1 MKRLF
6 LTLGLYSL
14 LFCVACGTSGVTGFI
29 PHGPFSNASL
39 KGQYVY
45 QLSGSQTD
53 SITGIPVAYY
63 ESGVFN
69 ADGNGNL
76 TNVTDDFEEGGGP
89 ANTVGTGT
97 YNLSSSGDG
106 TGNLIFNNA
115 LGSVT
120 VAVTMVTTSKVYLI
134 EADPLLNS
142 SGIAELQSST
152 ALPVGTFAFRKHNVD
167 PSGNQSFSRSSGT
180 VGVIKVAGDG
190 TVTGNEDVDL
200 GNVISSPTITSG
212 TLGSLDSTTGRG
224 NGSFTDSS
232 PLTSTF
238 FFYVVDANNIRFL
251 FFDPA
256 PVPSIGIGRAE
267 MQSAPALSGNYAF
280 GGRGDTPLTSNPAS
294 GTNGVNTVGA
304 FTASGGAI
312 TAGAIDSVEDGASF
326 SNQAITTGN
335 YSLAASGRATVT
347 LTTSGTFGT
356 LQATVWMVSPA
367 RGFFLVTNDATA
379 VQDGTLDLQ
388 LGTFSNAT
396 MNGQFAFMMD
406 GFDATPQLLD
416 RLGTL
421 QWDGTSKLV
430 LNEVANSS
438 ANGSGAQ
445 SPGVLSGS
453 YSVTSNGRA
462 VGKIGGLSSNLVF
475 YLISGSDAYVLQNDT
490 GVEINGMISLQP
502 K

>member
-6 LTLGLYSL
+6 LALGLFSL
-14 LFCVACGTSGVTGFI
+14 LLCVACGTSGVTGFI

-39 KGQYVY
+39 KGNYVY

-69 ADGNGNL
+69 ADGNRNL
-76 TNVTDDFEEGGGP
+76 TSITDDFEEGSSG
-89 ANTVGTGT
+89 AVNTVGTGT
-97 YNLSSSGDG
+97 YSINSDG
-106 TGNLIFNNA
+106 TGSLSFTNA
-115 LGSVT
+115 LGPVT

-142 SGIAELQSST
+142 SGIAEQQRST

-167 PSGNQSFSRSSGT
+167 PSASQLFSGSSAT

-190 TVTGNEDVDL
+190 SVTGNEDVDR
-200 GNVISSPTITSG
+200 GGIVSSLTITSG
-212 TLGSLDSTTGRG
+212 LLTSLDPTTGRG
-224 NGSFTDSS
+224 TGNFVDSV
-232 PLTSTF
+232 LTSTF
-238 FFYVVDANNIRFL
+238 VFYVVDANNMRFL

-256 PVPSIGIGRAE
+256 PVPSIGVGRAE

-280 GGRGDTPLTSNPAS
+280 GGRGDTRAS
-294 GTNGVNTVGA
+294 GINGVNTVGA

-312 TAGAIDSVEDGASF
+312 TAGAIDSVKDGNSF
-326 SNQAITTGN
+326 ANQAITTGN
-335 YSLAASGRATVT
+335 YSQTANGRAVVPLNTAGA
-347 LTTSGTFGT
+347 LGN
-356 LQATVWMVSPA
+356 LQLVVWMVSPA
-367 RGFFLVTNDATA
+367 RGFFLITNDTNA
-379 VQDGTLDLQ
+379 VQDGTLDVQ
-388 LGTFSNAT
+388 SGTFTNAT

-406 GFDATPQLLD
+406 GFDPTQLLD

-421 QWDGTSKLV
+421 QWDGKSKLI

-438 ANGSGAQ
+438 AVALNTGVGAA
-445 SPGVLSGS
+445 SPGVLSGT

-462 VGKIGGLSSNLVF
+462 VGNISALSSNLVF
-475 YLISGSDAYVLQNDT
+475 YFISGSDAYVLQNDA